1 MTQVTGTIKPKVQE
15 KVRPKQFVMIK
26 NAIGGLVVPLEAHDY
41 STPRRRIVFKFNQ
54 ERHYIPVKWAVGTF
68 VTDEAM
74 KQMEKG
80 YFTYENLE
88 VLIEMAEEMGYY
100 VPDSIKEPK
109 VTLKEMQ
116 KALKDADMKELERIT
131 NVLTPKIK
139 RDLIQTGQ
147 KMYDSLNMNVISF
160 LEKKLQTSLKSISLD
175 A

>member
-1 MTQVTGTIKPKVQE
+1 MTQVTGTVKPRTQE
-15 KVRPKQFVMIK
+15 KPKQFVMIK
-26 NAIGGLVVPLEAHDY
+26 NCEGGLVVPLEAHDY

-54 ERHYIPVKWAVGTF
+54 ERHYIPLKWAVGTF

-80 YFTYENLE
+80 YFTYENLG

-116 KALKDADMKELERIT
+116 KALKNSDIKELERIT
-131 NVLTPKIK
+131 NVITPKIK
-139 RDLIQTGQ
+139 RDLTQTAQ
-147 KMYDSLNMNVISF
+147 KMYDSLNMNVITF
-160 LEKKLQTSLKSISLD
+160 LEEKLKTSLKPIKLD
-175 A
+175 G